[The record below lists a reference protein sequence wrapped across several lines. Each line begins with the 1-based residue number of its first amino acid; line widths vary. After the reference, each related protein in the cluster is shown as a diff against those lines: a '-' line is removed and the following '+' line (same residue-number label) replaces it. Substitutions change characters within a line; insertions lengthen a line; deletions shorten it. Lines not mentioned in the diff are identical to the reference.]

1 MSVQKN
7 KGKWYPVVYNPTT
20 KKHVWFSGFRKK
32 ADAEKEERK
41 IRAEFDQ
48 GKVWLSEDDTFEKLF
63 NEWIELVWPEKFTSK
78 NAAETTKKL
87 IENHVLE
94 SWKNI
99 PTDKITSQ
107 MVARLLHNAKKLKS
121 DDYLSPATK
130 HKLLSGLNSVFQSGK
145 TWGYVN
151 VNPCEGIQLQSPKP
165 RKYETW
171 NIQQLNLYLE
181 NIRNTKYYVPI
192 FILATTG
199 MRRGEVLGL
208 QWQDFQSEVIVL
220 QRAMDSYGNITDMKT
235 SSSHRVV
242 SLMQVTIRLLEQEK
256 VRQKGLKKLIG
267 SDTGTKVVPWDFIC
281 TDEWLKPILPNALSK
296 FFHGSILQYNKEH
309 DTSLPVIRLHDL
321 RHTFASTA
329 LENNINI
336 KIVSEMLGH
345 SRTSTTQNIYQHLIT
360 ENLQKEAM
368 NGLEKEM
375 FSNNAPNETLGRT
388 LGRAK

>member
-78 NAAETTKKL
+78 NVAETTKKL

-99 PTDKITSQ
+99 PADKITSQ

-145 TWGYVN
+145 IWGYLN

-181 NIRNTKYYVPI
+181 SIRNTKYYVPI

-208 QWQDFQSEVIVL
+208 QWQDFQNDYLVL

-242 SLMQVTIRLLEQEK
+242 SLMQVTIGLLEQER

-267 SDTGTKVVPWDFIC
+267 SDTGTKIVPWDYIC

-309 DTSLPVIRLHDL
+309 DTPLPVIRLHDL

-329 LENNINI
+329 LENNINV

-375 FSNNAPNETLGRT
+375 FSNNSPNGTLGRT